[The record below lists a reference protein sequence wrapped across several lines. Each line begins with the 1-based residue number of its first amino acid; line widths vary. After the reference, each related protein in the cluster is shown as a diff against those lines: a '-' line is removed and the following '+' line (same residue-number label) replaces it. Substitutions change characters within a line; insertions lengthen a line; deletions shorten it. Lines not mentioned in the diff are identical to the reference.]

1 MGSDP
6 PELGKGLFGYRKSAV
21 NQIIADRDIMLR
33 QAEGRVRAAESK
45 VAELETDLVGMR
57 QRNTRMDEQLE
68 RLRQQLDAL
77 SKGVVAPVMEEA
89 RHQPPEQP
97 FAEEQPAAEE
107 HPFADEQPFAEEQP
121 AAEEEPAASAWDEPP
136 TVSAVEVPS
145 SEYVV
150 DEPADADEWLAA
162 DDEMWPGTE
171 EPSPLAETEAAPEP
185 SMSEDHLTYGVE
197 MRLGEDTESETS
209 DKAWMEPEPSFE
221 VDRPE
226 QEEPAVAA
234 GRYGFEDY
242 TSPDEDYTSGQ
253 EQPRYGDHASEQEQ
267 PGYGGFA
274 SQDETQVEE
283 APSPFSG
290 FPFTSEPFDRAVEEA
305 TPAAETSSWEE
316 ESISHVGAPEPPAAS
331 EAPLEVHEPPAAVAA
346 DRGPTVSQ
354 ETTDITNRFL
364 TEELAGIL
372 AAAEESAARI
382 VERARATTQRQ
393 IARSNRVWREVQ
405 AEVSRFASWREE
417 VEPVIRAVQSKVE
430 GVRTEIGDVPERIR
444 QALAPMA
451 DSISSIDGDLADL
464 AAACN
469 PPLLLTPGGL
479 ESEESEHGSWTL
491 DSEDD
496 EAFGDHTESSGDDF
510 DQSFTEASEHP
521 YESPYREGEG
531 DQGSGHLH
539 AG

>member
-1 MGSDP
+1 
-6 PELGKGLFGYRKSAV
+6 
-21 NQIIADRDIMLR
+21 
-33 QAEGRVRAAESK
+33 
-45 VAELETDLVGMR
+45 
-57 QRNTRMDEQLE
+57 
-68 RLRQQLDAL
+68 
-77 SKGVVAPVMEEA
+77 
-89 RHQPPEQP
+89 
-97 FAEEQPAAEE
+97 
-107 HPFADEQPFAEEQP
+107 
-121 AAEEEPAASAWDEPP
+121 
-136 TVSAVEVPS
+136 
-145 SEYVV
+145 
-150 DEPADADEWLAA
+150 
-162 DDEMWPGTE
+162 
-171 EPSPLAETEAAPEP
+171 
-185 SMSEDHLTYGVE
+185 
-197 MRLGEDTESETS
+197 
-209 DKAWMEPEPSFE
+209 MEPEPSFE

-226 QEEPAVAA
+226 QEERAEAA

-242 TSPDEDYTSGQ
+242 TSPEEDYTSGQ
-253 EQPRYGDHASEQEQ
+253 EQPSYGDH
-267 PGYGGFA
+267 A

-316 ESISHVGAPEPPAAS
+316 ESISHVGAPEPPAAAS
-331 EAPLEVHEPPAAVAA
+331 EAPLEVHEPPAARAA
-346 DRGPTVSQ
+346 ERGLTVSQ

-451 DSISSIDGDLADL
+451 DSISSIDGDLAEL

-479 ESEESEHGSWTL
+479 ESEESEHGSWSL

-496 EAFGDHTESSGDDF
+496 EAFGDPSESSGDVF